1 MNQTVDRA
9 LIEWDMAGAPYEF
22 IAARENAVFKVDAA
36 TGSYALRLHR
46 QGYRTDAELRSELQ
60 WMKAVAEGGIEVPV
74 PIPSKGGDVLCTLDG
89 TQVDVLTWLSGSTL
103 EQAMDNR
110 RANERSGLFK
120 SLGQKMARMHTIS
133 DDWSRPEDFKRVA
146 WDAAGLLGD
155 TPLWGPF
162 WRNPYLPPEDAKLFE
177 RFRDFAFAELTTR
190 KDTLD
195 YGLIHA
201 DLVPGNVMVDGQYI
215 KLIDFDDGGFGY
227 RIFEIATALHKF
239 TPAADYPILR
249 AALIAG
255 YTAERQIDLT
265 LLDLFL
271 AIRSV
276 TYVGWNIAR
285 LEEAGGI
292 ERNARF
298 IGAARNMVLN
308 VLSQPREARK

>member
-1 MNQTVDRA
+1 
-9 LIEWDMAGAPYEF
+9 
-22 IAARENAVFKVDAA
+22 
-36 TGSYALRLHR
+36 
-46 QGYRTDAELRSELQ
+46 
-60 WMKAVAEGGIEVPV
+60 
-74 PIPSKGGDVLCTLDG
+74 
-89 TQVDVLTWLSGSTL
+89 
-103 EQAMDNR
+103 
-110 RANERSGLFK
+110 
-120 SLGQKMARMHTIS
+120 
-133 DDWSRPEDFKRVA
+133 
-146 WDAAGLLGD
+146 
-155 TPLWGPF
+155 
-162 WRNPYLPPEDAKLFE
+162 
-177 RFRDFAFAELTTR
+177 
-190 KDTLD
+190 LD

>member
-120 SLGQKMARMHTIS
+120 SLGQKMKTSSAWLGML
-133 DDWSRPEDFKRVA
+133 RVY
-146 WDAAGLLGD
+146 
-155 TPLWGPF
+155 WGT
-162 WRNPYLPPEDAKLFE
+162 R
-177 RFRDFAFAELTTR
+177 RFGGRFGVIHICRQRTQSCLNDFA
-190 KDTLD
+190 TL
-195 YGLIHA
+195 
-201 DLVPGNVMVDGQYI
+201 P
-215 KLIDFDDGGFGY
+215 
-227 RIFEIATALHKF
+227 
-239 TPAADYPILR
+239 LR
-249 AALIAG
+249 
-255 YTAERQIDLT
+255 
-265 LLDLFL
+265 
-271 AIRSV
+271 
-276 TYVGWNIAR
+276 N
-285 LEEAGGI
+285 
-292 ERNARF
+292 
-298 IGAARNMVLN
+298 
-308 VLSQPREARK
+308 